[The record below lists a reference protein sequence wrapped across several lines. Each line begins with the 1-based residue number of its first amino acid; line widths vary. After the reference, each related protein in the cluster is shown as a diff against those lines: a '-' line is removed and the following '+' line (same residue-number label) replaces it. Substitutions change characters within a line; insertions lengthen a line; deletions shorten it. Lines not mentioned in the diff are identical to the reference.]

1 MLGVKGRKWSDADM
15 PVASAGTGRTASC
28 MGMATPSPSQPK
40 WMYDCLD
47 VVHSVNGFDFSFLSK
62 DR

>member
-1 MLGVKGRKWSDADM
+1 M
-15 PVASAGTGRTASC
+15 PVASAGMGYTASC

-47 VVHSVNGFDFSFLSK
+47 VVDSVNGFDFSFLSK